1 MPLFY
6 MKFRTFLLTLTLCL
20 FAFQGFSLDL
30 PAAGNIQTQQSEAL
44 TSLKD
49 YSDRKLG
56 FKEKLALKLVKKKVQ
71 KMQKR
76 MMANE
81 EASGAGYAA
90 PSIDKGVYII
100 VAILIPFLAVGLATN
115 FEGSDWLICLLLT
128 FLFYLPGLIYAL
140 IKMNDYDS

>member
-1 MPLFY
+1 

-30 PAAGNIQTQQSEAL
+30 PAAGSIQTQQSEAL
-44 TSLKD
+44 ASLKNNT
-49 YSDRKLG
+49 DRKLS
-56 FKEKLALKLVKKKVQ
+56 FKEKLVLKMVNKKVQ
-71 KMQKR
+71 KMQKK
-76 MMANE
+76 ML
-81 EASGAGYAA
+81 ASNGAPGEGYAA

-115 FEGSDWLICLLLT
+115 FEGTDWLICLLLT

-140 IKMNDYDS
+140 IKMNDYYS